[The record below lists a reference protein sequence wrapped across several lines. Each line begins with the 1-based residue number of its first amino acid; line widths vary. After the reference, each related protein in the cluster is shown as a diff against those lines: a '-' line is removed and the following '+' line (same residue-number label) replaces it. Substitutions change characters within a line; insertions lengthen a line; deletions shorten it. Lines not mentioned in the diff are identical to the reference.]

1 MLILFAFL
9 AQELDGNLVNQ
20 DNFPLPSLGPKL
32 RMLGDDIYN
41 GKGFH
46 VIRGL
51 DPSDY
56 SVEDLAIIR
65 LGVQA
70 YIADQCGRQDHRG
83 NMLGIHS
90 HRSIDG

>member
-1 MLILFAFL
+1 
-9 AQELDGNLVNQ
+9 
-20 DNFPLPSLGPKL
+20 
-32 RMLGDDIYN
+32 MLGDDIYN

-51 DPSDY
+51 DPGNY

-83 NMLGIHS
+83 NMLGICTDLWKEAVSELTRDSAHCG
-90 HRSIDG
+90 RQFV